1 MLPGVT
7 EPFRYLLRV
16 RYHECDAQ
24 KIVFNA
30 RYAEYVDIAAGE
42 YCRALFGSLEPPG
55 FDWRLVRQL
64 LEWKSPARYDD
75 ILEIGMRTARVGTSS
90 FTLAATL
97 SRRRAGALLCSA
109 ETVYVVVD
117 PTRDQKQSLSDSER
131 RVLEAGASGV
141 VVDHAGA
148 PG

>member
-1 MLPGVT
+1 VT
-7 EPFRYLLRV
+7 EAFRYRLRV

-30 RYAEYVDIAAGE
+30 RYAEYVDVAAGE

-64 LEWKSPARYDD
+64 LQWKRPARYDD
-75 ILEIGMRTARVGTSS
+75 VVEIGIVTSRVGTSS
-90 FTLAATL
+90 FTLTASL
-97 SRRRAGALLCSA
+97 SRARDAALLCDA

-117 PTRDQKQSLSDSER
+117 PARDQKRALTDAER
-131 RVLEAGASGV
+131 RVLEAGAPGV
-141 VVDHAGA
+141 VIDHAGTR
-148 PG
+148 G